1 LETVEQNEATRQLRA
16 LEQQVEQAVIGQKPV
31 IREVITALIAGG
43 HVLVEG
49 VPGLGKTLLVR
60 ALTKAIGGRFS
71 RIQFTP
77 DLMPTDI
84 SGHALFDFKSN
95 EFHIRKGP
103 VFCNFLL
110 ADEINRAPA
119 KTQSALLEAMQE
131 KQVTIEGDSF
141 SLQPPFM
148 VMATQNPIEQE
159 GTYPLPQAQLDR
171 FLVKIMIDYPNQ
183 AEEQEMVSRVTRQMV
198 ADDLDISAVQQ
209 ILQPEQILDLQ
220 KAAAAQ
226 HIDEAVVGYAVDLI
240 RTTRDWQ
247 GLEAGSGPRGA
258 IALLRTA
265 RAMALLNGN
274 PFVTPDDIK
283 RVAPMVLRH
292 RIRLAADLEI
302 EGRQPDDVLQDIL
315 ATVESPRT

>member
-1 LETVEQNEATRQLRA
+1 METVEQNEATGQLHA
-16 LEQQVEQAVIGQKPV
+16 LEQQVAQAVIGQKSV

-84 SGHALFDFKSN
+84 SGHTLFDFKSN
-95 EFHIRKGP
+95 EFHVRKGP

-131 KQVTIEGDSF
+131 KQVTIEGDAF
-141 SLQPPFM
+141 PLQPPFM

-159 GTYPLPQAQLDR
+159 GTYPLPQA
-171 FLVKIMIDYPNQ
+171 
-183 AEEQEMVSRVTRQMV
+183 
-198 ADDLDISAVQQ
+198 
-209 ILQPEQILDLQ
+209 
-220 KAAAAQ
+220 
-226 HIDEAVVGYAVDLI
+226 
-240 RTTRDWQ
+240 
-247 GLEAGSGPRGA
+247 
-258 IALLRTA
+258 
-265 RAMALLNGN
+265 
-274 PFVTPDDIK
+274 
-283 RVAPMVLRH
+283 
-292 RIRLAADLEI
+292 
-302 EGRQPDDVLQDIL
+302 
-315 ATVESPRT
+315 